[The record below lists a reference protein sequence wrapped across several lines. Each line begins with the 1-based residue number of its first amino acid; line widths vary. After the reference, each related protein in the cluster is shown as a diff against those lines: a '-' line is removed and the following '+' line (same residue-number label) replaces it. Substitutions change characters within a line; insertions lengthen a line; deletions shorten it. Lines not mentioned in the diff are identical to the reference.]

1 MYHTPIGQL
10 IVPNQVMASQHLSV
24 RLGEIHNRIALVEGE
39 SALRRLGRAPLYIAL
54 AMRHKLPGRTGQ
66 TFIELP
72 GVIWPK
78 LSVLLSFLTYGSS
91 SK

>member
-10 IVPNQVMASQHLSV
+10 VVPNQGMASQHLSV

-54 AMRHKLPGRTGQ
+54 AHATQAARAN
-66 TFIELP
+66 
-72 GVIWPK
+72 
-78 LSVLLSFLTYGSS
+78 GSNLH
-91 SK
+91 